1 MPLWTYSRI
10 WDFTLSSSRIAAKDA
25 LGSEAPAGIDRNEP
39 PWLIAGPG
47 WAHTRHFPF
56 VWGAS
61 TMRSARCQE
70 APKSAGKR
78 PSLTAAAASEVSDWI
93 VAMMPALSAL
103 TVMSHALRMWSWSPM
118 KVFFS
123 SMNPLPDCGQIVPNK
138 PAALR
143 TR

>member
-1 MPLWTYSRI
+1 
-10 WDFTLSSSRIAAKDA
+10 
-25 LGSEAPAGIDRNEP
+25 
-39 PWLIAGPG
+39 
-47 WAHTRHFPF
+47 
-56 VWGAS
+56 
-61 TMRSARCQE
+61 
-70 APKSAGKR
+70 
-78 PSLTAAAASEVSDWI
+78 
-93 VAMMPALSAL
+93 MMPALSAL